1 MFNSPGKAAT
11 RSASLSSSHTT
22 TGQRSSASDS
32 IGSQPTVVTQTS
44 TALAEEEHGR
54 EKEDDMD
61 LRVVLEQQK
70 SSKLQKPVAS
80 AVTIASGGTGK
91 FMSSSQFHSSSV
103 DSDWV
108 SDDEEARDLSCST
121 SSSEELEKV
130 RMSKPTSSSK
140 HLLSSL
146 KKHKRK
152 HSSNK
157 SHRDKEKEKKR
168 KRRKEYKA
176 SGESK
181 KKARKE
187 RDRDKDREKER
198 AKKRKKH
205 KKSDKYVK
213 YSH

>member
-1 MFNSPGKAAT
+1 M
-11 RSASLSSSHTT
+11 TT
-22 TGQRSSASDS
+22 K
-32 IGSQPTVVTQTS
+32 TS
-44 TALAEEEHGR
+44 TALAAEEEHGK

-61 LRVVLEQQK
+61 LRVLLEQQK
-70 SSKLQKPVAS
+70 SNKPQKPVAS
-80 AVTIASGGTGK
+80 AVTIASGSMES
-91 FMSSSQFHSSSV
+91 FMSSSQFNSSSV

-108 SDDEEARDLSCST
+108 SDDEEDRGLSKST

-130 RMSKPTSSSK
+130 RISKITSSSK
-140 HLLSSL
+140 HPLSSL

-152 HSSNK
+152 HSSSK
-157 SHRDKEKEKKR
+157 SHKEKEKEKKR
-168 KRRKEYKA
+168 KRRKEYKV

-187 RDRDKDREKER
+187 RDREKDREREK

-205 KKSDKYVK
+205 KKSDKYYVK